1 VGSWQFRQTKQ
12 TTNAYY
18 LTKGL
23 IMANKITVTE
33 LGGAPQIVDSAA
45 TVRELANQLGI
56 EDGLEVSI
64 NGKSAT
70 YDSSLSDYN
79 FVSFGKKVK
88 GGNKRRIAAFSIR
101 F

>member
-1 VGSWQFRQTKQ
+1 
-12 TTNAYY
+12 
-18 LTKGL
+18 
-23 IMANKITVTE
+23 MAKKITVTE
-33 LGGAPQIVDSAA
+33 LGGAPQIIESAS
-45 TVRELANQLGI
+45 TVKELADQLGI

-70 YDSSLSDYN
+70 YESFLFDYN

-88 GGNKRRIAAFSIR
+88 GGNKRRVAAYSIR